1 MSSSS
6 SSSSS
11 AGISSASL
19 LGVLFVG
26 LKLTGHITWP
36 WVWVPSP
43 FWIPL
48 AIVLAVLLVAAL
60 VLAGAACIDAL
71 IKK

>member
-26 LKLTGHITWP
+26 LKLTGHISWP
-36 WVWVPSP
+36 WVWVLSP

-60 VLAGAACIDAL
+60 VLAGAACIDVL

>member
-11 AGISSASL
+11 AGISSTSL

-26 LKLTGHITWP
+26 LKLTGHISWP
-36 WVWVPSP
+36 WVWVLSP